1 MDGYAVREG
10 RWLIRQDGGTM
21 LMSLYLDDVLVDEWE
36 GEKIYSFEELHEMLM
51 IRSYEKLRSEREN
64 GIHQ

>member
-21 LMSLYLDDVLVDEWE
+21 MMSLYLDDVLVDEWE

-51 IRSYEKLRSEREN
+51 IRSYERLRSERDGVHE
-64 GIHQ
+64 